1 MFAWSV
7 KPFSSACYC
16 DFQGL
21 FHSRLS
27 ACVCAQS
34 LSVVQ
39 SLSKVMLI
47 YLLSSFFHAFMT
59 FLACILLDLCIGS
72 HDNIEFLEF
81 KSCNF
86 FLHVLF
92 EILIFKHNN
101 WTKIFS
107 CERLKL
113 MIGIHKLHILVTLKS
128 SPNCYGSLS
137 LMGNFDFWEILNY
150 RDHLLYYIIFCCE
163 IAFS

>member
-27 ACVCAQS
+27 ACVRAQS

-72 HDNIEFLEF
+72 HDNSEFLEF

-107 CERLKL
+107 CERLNSWSEYTNYTSLWLWNHHQIVWAVYHWWGTLTFGKFWI
-113 MIGIHKLHILVTLKS
+113 IGII
-128 SPNCYGSLS
+128 CC
-137 LMGNFDFWEILNY
+137 
-150 RDHLLYYIIFCCE
+150 II
-163 IAFS
+163 